1 MMKRYFI
8 LLISILLT
16 ACAATG
22 PAYQA
27 ARAPE
32 NGKALIYVYRVKSF
46 ALGGRDAYF
55 YVDGKNIADL
65 SVEGYTW
72 FQIPAGEH
80 KFEQRWPADV
90 PGSTNPVTAKIAQLF
105 KKSSDDGSVE
115 KKTLQ
120 QGYVNWEAGQ
130 TYYYRFGTN
139 LAGTSPMKIEWFLQE
154 ITAEQALP
162 ELKKTKLQNSFTK

>member
-1 MMKRYFI
+1 MKRFFL
-8 LLISILLT
+8 LLIAILLT

-27 ARAPE
+27 AKAPD
-32 NGKALIYVYRVKSF
+32 NGKALIYIYRVKSF

-72 FQIPAGEH
+72 FHIPAGEH
-80 KFEQRWPADV
+80 KFEQRWPVDI
-90 PGSTNPVTAKIAQLF
+90 PGNTNPVTAKIIQLF
-105 KKSSDDGSVE
+105 TKSDDGSTE
-115 KKTLQ
+115 KRTLQ
-120 QGYVNWEAGQ
+120 QGYVNWEAGK

-139 LAGTSPMKIEWFLQE
+139 LVSTSPMKMEWTLQE

-162 ELKKTKLQNSFTK
+162 ELKKTKLQSSFTK